1 MDTVNTV
8 QIKKVSMSIFQN
20 GEWYLPSYQFV
31 MDDSG
36 RSASK
41 RPKQDNDCTVRAL
54 AKACALDYDVAYEK
68 LQAAGRICNRGFDF
82 KKWAKTNKV
91 YERSFTWKALQ
102 AVKGQPR
109 MTLAKFAEEYDDGY
123 YIARLS
129 KHVVAVCN
137 GVVYDT
143 FENRP
148 DRCVYGYWR
157 HNDYEDGY
165 KGD

>member
-1 MDTVNTV
+1 MDRTTPTS
-8 QIKKVSMSIFQN
+8 KKVEMSIFRD
-20 GEWYLPSYQFV
+20 GGWGTLSYDFAK
-31 MDDSG
+31 DDAG
-36 RSASK
+36 RSTSK

-54 AKACALDYDVAYEK
+54 ARACALEYDVAYEM
-68 LQAAGRICNRGFDF
+68 LQAAGRMSHKGFDF

-91 YERSFTWKALQ
+91 YDRSFTWQALQ

-109 MTLAKFAEEYDDGY
+109 MTLADFAGKYDDGF

-129 KHVVAVCN
+129 KHVVAVCY

-143 FENRP
+143 AENRP
-148 DRCVYGYWR
+148 DRCVYGCWR
-157 HNDYEDGY
+157 HNDHEDDF